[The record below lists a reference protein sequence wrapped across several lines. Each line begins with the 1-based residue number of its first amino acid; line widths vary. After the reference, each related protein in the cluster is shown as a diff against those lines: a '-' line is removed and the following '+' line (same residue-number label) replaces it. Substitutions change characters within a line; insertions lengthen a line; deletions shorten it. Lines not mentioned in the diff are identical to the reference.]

1 MPKSA
6 CLERPLQLIGVTF
19 KKSNHAALQADG
31 VTPLQKAGECHFTLS
46 RDGIDLELEA
56 LVVNDLDVDIFAGIP
71 FYVC

>member
-19 KKSNHAALQADG
+19 KKSNHATLQADG